1 MTDHTNAYAPV
12 FKAWQKAW
20 GSKPTSEMLG
30 YVHGLGARP
39 GKQALAIAMGLRPEG
54 VSNSQIV
61 GACGNPQLN
70 KMRGYISDAY
80 VKRDMT
86 APANSMGH
94 TVYKLEYT
102 KKGLARVERA
112 QAQAAKLEAAGAT
125 SEAVKPGKAVKKA
138 AGTKKARKP
147 TAAKLPKVSPV
158 DENTGEPAAQA
169 NDTPRAE
176 LPNAFT
182 EQPQG

>member
-1 MTDHTNAYAPV
+1 MTDHTNAYASI

-20 GSKPTSEMLG
+20 GTKPTNEHLS

-54 VSNSQIV
+54 VSNSQII

-86 APANSMGH
+86 APPNAVGH
-94 TVYKLEYT
+94 TVYKLEPT
-102 KKGLARVERA
+102 KKGLARVDRA
-112 QAQAAKLEAAGAT
+112 AATAAKLEAAGAT
-125 SEAVKPGKAVKKA
+125 GEPAKPAKKA
-138 AGTKKARKP
+138 ATKKQPKAHKP
-147 TAAKLPKVSPV
+147 TADKLPKVSPV
-158 DENTGEPAAQA
+158 DENTGEPAATANEPNVTGTADNAAQA
-169 NDTPRAE
+169 TV
-176 LPNAFT
+176 
-182 EQPQG
+182 